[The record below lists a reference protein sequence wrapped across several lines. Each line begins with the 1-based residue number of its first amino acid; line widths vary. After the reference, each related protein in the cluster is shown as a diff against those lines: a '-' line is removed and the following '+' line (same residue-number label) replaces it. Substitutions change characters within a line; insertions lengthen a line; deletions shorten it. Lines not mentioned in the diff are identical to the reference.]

1 MVRME
6 LIKLY
11 TALLRR
17 RWLVLQSVVFFV
29 VASLALAL
37 LLPKN
42 YKASARVLVSSSD
55 TSMSILSDLGLGE
68 VAAGLSSGA
77 DDLQNKISM
86 ATTRPVLEQV
96 IWKLQLRH
104 SDGRLL
110 TPEEFMIAGLFG
122 ELEARS
128 NIVVTQQ
135 QGADMLVFEA
145 RTNDPELS
153 RLAADTVVLV
163 AIEQAQEQARS
174 ETRGARLFIQEQ
186 LAVVHNEF
194 DRALAEIADA
204 QANEQVIDLDSEIRA
219 AISRISELMLAYENN
234 AASIQDVRAR
244 ISAQE
249 SYQGREGVD
258 SVSPISMGTNTR
270 INMLTERLSGL
281 RQERS
286 KALTTKT
293 VRHPD
298 VVQLD
303 DLIAA
308 TRGDLDVA
316 LSEQHAMD
324 PTVQNLRAELAGL
337 RQKGSEISAAID
349 RTTTEFA
356 AYPDKMRRIGQ
367 LKLASAAAENVYKS
381 LQEQRYQVG
390 VAEAM
395 LVSDL
400 KLIEPAKAPD
410 RHSSPKLLVNLIMG
424 ALLGLGFGTGLV
436 FLFEYVDDTIK
447 SPDDLRGVWNLPRLG
462 VIPRQRNA
470 SADIHDLPATDP
482 LTEAYRT
489 IRNSLMF
496 ASVDKPIQ
504 LLAVTSALPGE
515 GKSTVASNLAISF
528 AGEGRR
534 VLLVDCDLRRP
545 TQHRRYSSVSNHH
558 GLTDVLSGQME
569 AVDAVQDTPVSG
581 LSLLTS
587 GQPPDD
593 PGRLIESLRLRQLL
607 IDLRKNW
614 DVVVVDTPP
623 VLVVNDA
630 LVIARAVDGL
640 AVIVE
645 SGATSRKLVGDMRGQ
660 CQGAG
665 IEPVGVVVNKM
676 DFYTTGYGAY
686 MRAYRAYAQQEVHIE
701 SEDSKRDAEGGVA

>member
-1 MVRME
+1 ME

-11 TALLRR
+11 NALFRR
-17 RWLVLQSVVFFV
+17 RWLIAQSVVFFV

-42 YKASARVLVSSSD
+42 YKASARVMVSSSD
-55 TSMSILSDLGLGE
+55 TSMSILSDLGLSE
-68 VAAGLSSGA
+68 VAAGLSSSA

-86 ATTRPVLEQV
+86 ATTRPVLQEV

-104 SDGRLL
+104 DDGRLL
-110 TPEEFMIAGLFG
+110 TPEEFLIAGLFG
-122 ELEARS
+122 ELEARA
-128 NIVVTQQ
+128 NVVVSQQ
-135 QGADMLVFEA
+135 QGADLLVFEA
-145 RTNDPELS
+145 RTNDAELS
-153 RLAADTVVLV
+153 RLVADTVVAV
-163 AIEQAQEQARS
+163 AIQQAQDQARA
-174 ETRGARLFIQEQ
+174 ETRGARVFIQEQ
-186 LAVVHNEF
+186 LEVVHDEF
-194 DRALAEIADA
+194 DSALAEIADA
-204 QANEQVIDLDSEIRA
+204 QATEQVIDLDTEIRA

-249 SYQGREGVD
+249 AYQSREGVD
-258 SVSPISMGTNTR
+258 SLSPISMGTNAR
-270 INMLTERLSGL
+270 VGMLAERLAGL
-281 RQERS
+281 RQERA
-286 KALTTKT
+286 KELTTKT
-293 VRHPD
+293 AQHPD
-298 VVQLD
+298 VMQVDELIEVTRSELD
-303 DLIAA
+303 AA
-308 TRGDLDVA
+308 LT
-316 LSEQHAMD
+316 EQHSMD
-324 PTVQNLRAELAGL
+324 PTVQNLRSELAGL
-337 RQKGSEISAAID
+337 RRKGVEISAAID
-349 RTTTEFA
+349 RTTSEFA

-381 LQEQRYQVG
+381 LQEQRFQVG

-400 KLIEPAKAPD
+400 KLVEPAKAPD
-410 RHSSPKLLVNLIMG
+410 RHASPKLLVNLIMG
-424 ALLGLGFGTGLV
+424 LLLGLGFGTGLV
-436 FLFEYVDDTIK
+436 FLFEYIDDTIK

-462 VIPRQRNA
+462 VIPRQRNE
-470 SADIHDLPATDP
+470 SPNIEELPATDP

-528 AGEGRR
+528 AREGRR

-545 TQHRRYSSVSNHH
+545 TQHRRYPSVSNHQ
-558 GLTDVLSGQME
+558 GLTDVLSGQIE
-569 AVDAVQDTPVSG
+569 AVEAIQETPIPG
-581 LSLLTS
+581 LALLTS
-587 GQPPDD
+587 GRPPDD

-640 AVIVE
+640 ALIVE

-660 CQGAG
+660 CEGAG

-686 MRAYRAYAQQEVHIE
+686 MRAYRAYTQQSPVAE
-701 SEDSKRDAEGGVA
+701 SMEPHAENEAGGGVA